1 LLIAPRPI
9 SRFLLLLAAT
19 TFAVAAAPSFQF
31 STSSSNSIQAQNPQ
45 NPPEHTLK
53 IDAKLVPI
61 RVVVRDSSG
70 RAVGSLTK
78 DDFQISDNGKP
89 QVISQFFTEQTA
101 GSPSAAPSNEA
112 TPESQPL
119 ADAKKPASKIFTLY
133 LIDDLHLE
141 PPDMVK
147 TREGINRQVAHLA
160 PSERAAIFTTS
171 RQVQLDFTTDQEKLR
186 ATVDRLKASKS
197 GAASCPLMTYYMAD
211 LIQNRGDQATAE
223 RATEDA
229 LNCAFDGNPKAEN
242 AARTRMKSAV
252 RDELAAGR
260 LQTDAALRILKDL
273 VQGMSK
279 APGSRMIV
287 LISPGI
293 FCEQYDTEGEIL
305 DLAVRGDVIVSAVDP
320 SGLGTFVSDI
330 SATSDLSVQSRLAST
345 TIAKQSQTEA
355 RALLSDMADA
365 TGGTF
370 FRNNNDL
377 DAGLRSVATP
387 PEYSYILAFSPD
399 DASLDGKFHKLKI
412 TLRQPEKLTVQA
424 RHRYFAT
431 KRGS

>member
-1 LLIAPRPI
+1 MVLRPI
-9 SRFLLLLAAT
+9 MRCLLFLAVT
-19 TFAVAAAPSFQF
+19 TFAIGAPRSFHF
-31 STSSSNSIQAQNPQ
+31 SASSNNSAQAQNPQ

-53 IDAKLVPI
+53 IDAKLVPV

-78 DDFQISDNGKP
+78 DDFQIFDNGKP

-101 GSPSAAPSNEA
+101 GGPGAAPGNDA
-112 TPESQPL
+112 TPESQAPT
-119 ADAKKPASKIFTLY
+119 AATKPASKIFTLY

-141 PPDMVK
+141 PADMIK
-147 TREGINRQVAHLA
+147 TREGINRQIARLG

-186 ATVDRLKASKS
+186 ATVDRLKPSKS
-197 GAASCPLMTYYMAD
+197 GAAGCPLMTYYMAD

-223 RATEDA
+223 MATEDA

-260 LQTDAALRILKDL
+260 VQTEAALRILKDL

-287 LISPGI
+287 LISQGI

-305 DLAVRGDVIVSAVDP
+305 DLAVRGDVIVSAIDP

-345 TIAKQSQTEA
+345 TIAKQAQGAAWTV
-355 RALLSDMADA
+355 LSDMADA

-370 FRNNNDL
+370 FRNSNDL

-424 RHRYFAT
+424 RHGYFAT